1 MFGPTDDK
9 PDKQVGSYSE
19 KSSSINSQND
29 SIKHSWENEQA
40 FIKGQEMKK
49 IKNVLVYRPVKYG
62 EHDWDNIAPVV
73 TRFIMH
79 LSKYM
84 EGMCEIM
91 HHETALETTASLRS
105 FSETNF
111 AETTTTVSLN
121 KGSHEKTE
129 GDLLDYLK
137 QTESFAKKLRKEYDQ
152 HYKNSHYPDGDERK
166 MVEFYR
172 RFVAKDA
179 AEENETDDSGDEDEK
194 AKLEVERKH
203 AIEMPRLIS
212 IKTFVDMFEAVGANS
227 SLSKRCDTHDEQI

>member
-1 MFGPTDDK
+1 
-9 PDKQVGSYSE
+9 
-19 KSSSINSQND
+19 
-29 SIKHSWENEQA
+29 
-40 FIKGQEMKK
+40 MKK

-84 EGMCEIM
+84 EGLCEVL
-91 HHETALETTASLRS
+91 HHETALETTSSLRS
-105 FSETNF
+105 YSETNF
-111 AETTTTVSLN
+111 SSMSSTVSLHREN
-121 KGSHEKTE
+121 HEKTE
-129 GDLLDYLK
+129 EDLLDYLK
-137 QTESFAKKLRKEYDQ
+137 RTEGFAEKLRGEYDQ
-152 HYKNSHYPDGDERK
+152 HFENSHYPNRDERK

-179 AEENETDDSGDEDEK
+179 AEENETDDSGDEEEK
-194 AKLEVERKH
+194 AKLEVERRH
-203 AIEMPRLIS
+203 AIDMPRLLS